1 MSEPT
6 PQPTIPGTPP
16 PATGGDV
23 VALAPVAAPQPAAP
37 PQNGLADWLF
47 GSWVTGG
54 TRPIS
59 RSQSFRYSVIAAIIS
74 AGCWAYAST
83 IDNAPAWLSQYSPAA
98 TRISLSFAA
107 AFLAGFVVRKILKAV
122 FIAGVLLAGLFFAA
136 KLADVKIDLSLIKST
151 TQDAVEGTRSLAQR
165 LGEVTKH
172 YLPSTFAATIG
183 LWCGGRRDSIR

>member
-1 MSEPT
+1 M
-6 PQPTIPGTPP
+6 
-16 PATGGDV
+16 PA
-23 VALAPVAAPQPAAP
+23 PAAP
-37 PQNGLADWLF
+37 PASAPAPTRRSIVEWLF
-47 GSWVTGG
+47 GPWVTGG

-151 TQDAVEGTRSLAQR
+151 TQDAVEGTRTLAQR